1 MAKMFVLSKMFDN
14 FTTIMR
20 YCIKAVGL
28 KNYILILYAYE
39 EIVL

>member
-1 MAKMFVLSKMFDN
+1 MFVLSKKFDI

-20 YCIKAVGL
+20 YCVQAAGYGNV
-28 KNYILILYAYE
+28 ILILYAYE